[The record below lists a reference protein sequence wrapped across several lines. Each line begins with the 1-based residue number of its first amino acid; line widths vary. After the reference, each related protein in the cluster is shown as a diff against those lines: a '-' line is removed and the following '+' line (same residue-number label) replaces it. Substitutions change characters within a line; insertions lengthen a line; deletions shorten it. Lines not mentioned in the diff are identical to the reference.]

1 MTIDEAVS
9 TLRIDLPEFTIT
21 GGEEAEG
28 FWIRA
33 EKVGLDWTWER
44 RRMHS
49 AFAAY
54 QLTVK
59 ALRG

>member
-1 MTIDEAVS
+1 MKIIDVLEI
-9 TLRIDLPEFTIT
+9 LRTMHPSLRIT

-33 EKVGLDWTWER
+33 EKQDADWAWER

-49 AFAAY
+49 AYAAY
-54 QLTVK
+54 QLAVA
-59 ALRG
+59 ALHG